1 MKIIGLG
8 AGLANCM
15 LGYWLIKQGHEVV
28 LIDKNCR
35 PGGMCRT
42 FYYEDLTY
50 EYGPHIL
57 YTNEKEVVDFF
68 SEFVGFVKNEFYL
81 STQVENTT
89 LTYPP
94 YLEEVAQLPSGNIIL
109 QELKNLPQNADET
122 NFETFLISCV
132 GRKAYN
138 LFFEEFTKKFWD
150 IHPSK
155 LSANWAKTR
164 ELRLKTNADKKAFSA
179 KYQGYPVTDYT
190 ELIKVLVD
198 KIPIIRGNIIGFDN
212 GVILDTQ
219 EKIQGDFY
227 INSIPLDELF
237 NKEFGELDFA
247 GFNLQLDIYN
257 QEYEL
262 PIHQTG
268 NKTAW
273 MYFPSQD
280 VPYTRKCE
288 YKTITQKKNNR
299 TLVGTEIPMKGI
311 KLYPFY
317 DIANE
322 SRFNQYLDKACNLGN
337 FMTVGRMG
345 LFIYTTMGNTYMMM
359 KSALTQIDKWS
370 SYTNKERCNI
380 LLDIRKLADK
390 GA

>member
-28 LIDKNCR
+28 LIDKNSS

-57 YTNEKEVVDFF
+57 YTNEKEVLDFF
-68 SEFVGFVKNEFYL
+68 SSFVGFVPNEFYL
-81 STQVENTT
+81 STQVENTI

-94 YLEEVAQLPSGNIIL
+94 YLDEISQLPSGNIIM
-109 QELKNLPQNADET
+109 QELKNLPQDVDET

-132 GRKAYN
+132 GKKAYT
-138 LFFEEFTKKFWD
+138 LFFEDFTKKFWNV
-150 IHPSK
+150 HPSQ

-179 KYQGYPVTDYT
+179 KYQGYPAANYT
-190 ELIKVLVD
+190 ELIKVLVE
-198 KIPIIRGNIIGFDN
+198 KISIIRGNIIGFDN
-212 GVILDTQ
+212 GVILDTNK
-219 EKIQGDFY
+219 KIQGDFY
-227 INSIPLDELF
+227 INSIPIDELF
-237 NKEFGELDFA
+237 NKEFGELEFA
-247 GFNLQLDIYN
+247 GFNLQLDVYN
-257 QEYEL
+257 KNYEL
-262 PIHQTG
+262 PTHQTG

-288 YKTITQKKNNR
+288 YKTITQKKNER
-299 TLVGTEIPMKGI
+299 TLIGTEIPMRGI

-317 DIANE
+317 DNVNE
-322 SRFNQYLDKACNLGN
+322 LRFNQYLNKTCNLDN
-337 FMTVGRMG
+337 FITLGRLG
-345 LFIYTTMGNTYMMM
+345 LFIYTTMGNTYMMV
-359 KSALTQIDKWS
+359 KEVLQLIDKWQM
-370 SYTNKERCNI
+370 YTNVERRNT
-380 LLDIRKLADK
+380 LLDIRKLAAK